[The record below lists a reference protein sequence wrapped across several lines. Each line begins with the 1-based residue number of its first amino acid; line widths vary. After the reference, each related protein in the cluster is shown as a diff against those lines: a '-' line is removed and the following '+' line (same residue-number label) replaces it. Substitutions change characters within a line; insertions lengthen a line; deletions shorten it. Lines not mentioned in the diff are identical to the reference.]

1 MFALFASPVSKLRE
15 QRHPFFTAFAA
26 VKKDTADSGK
36 KPQKI
41 KIAIFI
47 AQITHMEFSERRNA
61 TRWAIIAAS
70 FVIVL
75 FILWNTYALFQ
86 IFKNEERIKLENWAL
101 AQQKINSIDVNDVN
115 ADLELPFALAQNPP
129 SIPIILALNK
139 TIVNTN
145 GIDESILKD
154 KKRLEAYVETL
165 KALND
170 PIITR
175 ISKDKTQYL
184 YYGDS
189 SLLNKLKYYPIALL
203 LIIVLFG
210 TVVYNFYRST
220 KMATQNKLWA
230 GMAKETAHQIGTP
243 LSSLLG
249 WLEIM
254 KADNVDE
261 TTVTEIEK
269 DVVRLQ
275 SIANRFSKIG
285 SEPILEELDLIGETE
300 ASVAYLKSRFSNQVA
315 FSFTAPH
322 YPVKVMINPELHS
335 WTIENLV
342 KNAID
347 AMRGKGNLD
356 IAIIDGDRF
365 VRIYIS
371 DTGKGISKKQ
381 FRRIFE
387 PGFTTKKR
395 GWGLGLS
402 LTKRIVEEYHKG
414 KIRVL
419 HSEIGKGTTMMVS
432 IRKLGK

>member
-1 MFALFASPVSKLRE
+1 
-15 QRHPFFTAFAA
+15 
-26 VKKDTADSGK
+26 
-36 KPQKI
+36 
-41 KIAIFI
+41 
-47 AQITHMEFSERRNA
+47 MEFSERRNA

-75 FILWNTYALFQ
+75 LILWNTYALFQ

-101 AQQKINSIDVNDVN
+101 AQEKINSIDVNDVN
-115 ADLELPFALAQNPP
+115 ADLELPFALAQHPP
-129 SIPIILALNK
+129 SIPIILAMNN

-145 GIDESILKD
+145 GIDEAILKD
-154 KKRLEAYVETL
+154 KRKLNDYINKL
-165 KALND
+165 KSLND
-170 PIITR
+170 PIVTR
-175 ISKDKTQYL
+175 LSKDKTQYL

-189 SLLNKLKYYPIALL
+189 SLLNKLKYYPVALL
-203 LIIVLFG
+203 LIIFLFA

-254 KADNVDE
+254 KADQVDE
-261 TTVTEIEK
+261 TTVKEIEK

-275 SIANRFSKIG
+275 SIADRFSKIG
-285 SEPILEELDLIGETE
+285 SEPILEEKDIIAETE
-300 ASVAYLKSRFSNQVA
+300 ASVEYLKSRFSNQVA
-315 FSFTAPH
+315 FTFTGPH
-322 YPVKVMINPELHS
+322 YPVMVMVNPILHS
-335 WTIENLV
+335 WTVENLV

-365 VRIYIS
+365 LRIYIS
-371 DTGKGISKKQ
+371 DTGKGIPKKQ
-381 FRRIFE
+381 FRRVFE

-402 LTKRIVEEYHKG
+402 LTKRIVEEYHDG

-419 HSEIGKGTTMMVS
+419 HSELGKGTTIMVS
-432 IRKLGK
+432 FRKLVR